1 MSIMSLLLGTSSG
14 ISYGPTPTVDG
25 TAATGQASST
35 TAVSTST
42 TTLTTALTNNIIVAI
57 VCIEGTSVTSSG
69 ITNVTASGLTFAK
82 YTTKFFASTAHVG
95 YNILQEVWYATASS
109 ILTAVTVSS
118 STVLFDD
125 ATIVVFGVN
134 GCNLSAPFD
143 TGTNMPINTTF
154 ASGSTT
160 KTVTGIN
167 TNSNNP
173 LLIASWYT
181 DVSNVLNTLDTG
193 YSQIAY
199 VQNNGAV
206 KWMYNFVER
215 KGVSGTAQS
224 SATHNGATTT
234 STDVWGCTVFAMT
247 G

>member
-1 MSIMSLLLGTSSG
+1 MSLLLGTSST
-14 ISYGPTPTVDG
+14 SAYGPTPTIDG
-25 TAATGQASST
+25 TIGSGQASST

-42 TTLTTALTNNIIVAI
+42 ITTITTTLTNDIIVAI

-82 YTTKFFASTAHVG
+82 YTTKFFASTAHAG

-109 ILTAVTVSS
+109 TFSGTITA

-125 ATIVVFGVN
+125 ATIVAFGVN

-143 TGTNMPINTTF
+143 TGTNLPVHTTF
-154 ASGSTT
+154 ASASTT

-181 DVSNVLNTLDTG
+181 GINNALNTLDTG

-206 KWMYNFVER
+206 KWMYNFVEY

>member
-25 TAATGQASST
+25 TVATGQASST
-35 TAVSTST
+35 TAVSA
-42 TTLTTALTNNIIVAI
+42 TLTTTLTNNIIVAI
-57 VCIEGTSVTSSG
+57 VCIEGTAVTSTG
-69 ITNVTASGLTFAK
+69 ITNVTASGLTFTK
-82 YTTKFFASTAHVG
+82 YTTNFFSSTANAG
-95 YNILQEVWYATASS
+95 YKVLQEVWYATASS